1 MSLKETQ
8 QVEEIE
14 EEEINE
20 EIEKEIEKP
29 IKPIK
34 KPRSQKQID
43 VLEKGR
49 KKMLENSKLRAIEK
63 KNMEEDSKKSYEK
76 ALVKKA
82 LEIKKKQIIR
92 ESLLDDISD
101 DETDTPLEKIKNI
114 IKKKP
119 IKEFPSVIVP
129 SVSVIYV

>member
-34 KPRSQKQID
+34 KPRSQKQIETF
-43 VLEKGR
+43 EKAR
-49 KKMLENSKLRAIEK
+49 KKMLENNKFRVDAK
-63 KNMEEDSKKSYEK
+63 KQMEEDSKKSFEGK
-76 ALVKKA
+76 VIKKA
-82 LEIKKKQIIR
+82 IQIKKKQILQDSI
-92 ESLLDDISD
+92 LDEISSD
-101 DETDTPLEKIKNI
+101 DDTPLEKIKKI

-129 SVSVIYV
+129 SVLYV

>member
-1 MSLKETQ
+1 MSNNVNELEELEEEEVK
-8 QVEEIE
+8 EEIE
-14 EEEINE
+14 N
-20 EIEKEIEKP
+20 EIEKP

-63 KNMEEDSKKSYEK
+63 KNMEEETKKSFEK
-76 ALVKKA
+76 KVVKKA
-82 LEIKKKQIIR
+82 LEIKKKQILQDSI
-92 ESLLDDISD
+92 LDEISSD
-101 DETDTPLEKIKNI
+101 DDTPLEKIKKI
-114 IKKKP
+114 IKKKT

-129 SVSVIYV
+129 TISVIYV